1 MFVVEL
7 LQVFKVFAVVLK
19 FVAEVFASDLLSVM
33 LFTKEI
39 FEVFGTT
46 HLNVFAAVASEVC
59 AIEEFEALNKET
71 LELLYKQ

>member
-59 AIEEFEALNKET
+59 TIEDFEALNKET